1 MPYHTYPKIRSIS
14 SKVFPFVSGRKKI
27 TKSPP
32 IKHQALKKMKVPQR
46 SPSSIGGVTN
56 ATAKLF
62 IQFEDALMEVPLA
75 RIDNGKISAIKVQ
88 LPGPHENAKQEI

>member
-1 MPYHTYPKIRSIS
+1 MSIS
-14 SKVFPFVSGRKKI
+14 SKVFPFVSGRKKK

-32 IKHQALKKMKVPQR
+32 TKHQALKKMKVPHR
-46 SPSSIGGVTN
+46 SPSSIGGVMK

-75 RIDNGKISAIKVQ
+75 RMDKGNISAISVQ
-88 LPGPHENAKQEI
+88 LPGPQENAKKKM